1 VKRPAWTTLALA
13 ALALAS
19 PTRSQEVTDGATQG
33 EPDEGPES
41 PPTPPPAP
49 AERPYDHVVIVSFD
63 GMRTDGMERAN
74 APTLHRLRAEG
85 TYALHAETIGDSSTL
100 PSHSSMLTG
109 VEVEVHGMEFD
120 DFRAHRNFIR
130 VPTVLY
136 RAHDAGLATAMF
148 VAKTKLRHIA
158 LPGSLDVWSLP
169 HWSCPRVA
177 AAASAYLTDAP
188 PGITFIHFEEPDDA
202 GHRHRWMSRR
212 YLDAIGRT
220 DECLATVMR
229 TIESRPDRDR
239 VLVIVSADHGGHGRR
254 HGTHDPVDLH
264 IPWIAWGSRVV
275 RGDFE
280 TPVRTTDTGVTA
292 LAALGMDIPASLTG
306 RPVRRAFE
314 RAPAPARPPA
324 PVEGSED
331 AGTLA
336 SRDASD
342 AVVSD
347 AALSD
352 GVVSDG
358 GVADA
363 DTRVDA
369 VSPEAGAS
377 AP

>member
-1 VKRPAWTTLALA
+1 MKRPAWTTLALA
-13 ALALAS
+13 ALALTP
-19 PTRSQEVTDGATQG
+19 PTRSQEVADGAAQG

-63 GMRTDGMERAN
+63 GMRPDGMERAN

-85 TYALHAETIGDSSTL
+85 TYALRAETVGDSSTL

-158 LPGSLDVWSLP
+158 LPGSVDVWSLP

-177 AAASAYLTDAP
+177 AAASAYLSDAP

-229 TIESRPDRDR
+229 AIESRPDRDR

-264 IPWIAWGSRVV
+264 IPWIAWGARVL

-280 TPVRTTDTGVTA
+280 SPVRTTDTGVTA
-292 LAALGMDIPASLTG
+292 MAALGMDIPAELTG
-306 RPVRRAFE
+306 RPVRRVLE
-314 RAPAPARPPA
+314 RAPSPPLPPS
-324 PVEGSED
+324 PVPGEGGDDASVRDAGED
-331 AGTLA
+331 AV
-336 SRDASD
+336 SDAS
-342 AVVSD
+342 VSD
-347 AALSD
+347 AA
-352 GVVSDG
+352 VSD
-358 GVADA
+358 VDLADA
-363 DTRVDA
+363 DTRASA